1 MKNETGLL
9 TGPLSAAEYERIY
22 RVLHA
27 TLDPI
32 ARTHVACLAFAVG
45 GAALLNKHHG
55 IEAAAVAGAAVYY
68 VDTRRNFAA
77 TFGHFVNHRL
87 ASSPKH
93 FHCWIETKS
102 HAIDFMAPIFR
113 ESMASAGH
121 PFAVPRR
128 MFQRALSAMATS
140 LDDLGNEGDF
150 ALQPDRS
157 MTARLIDDFF
167 EREDRVDWL
176 TACLNWYRPLPLAL
190 PLMKLRDSDGSE
202 RVITLDDAP
211 MIEGAW

>member
-1 MKNETGLL
+1 MNKDLP
-9 TGPLSAAEYERIY
+9 PLSREAYERVY
-22 RVLHA
+22 RVLYA
-27 TLDPI
+27 TLDPT
-32 ARTHVACLAFAVG
+32 ARVEVACLAFAIG
-45 GAALLNKHHG
+45 GAAILNERHG
-55 IEAAAVAGAAVYY
+55 IKAGVVAGAAIYY
-68 VDTRRNFAA
+68 VDGRRNSAA

-93 FHCWIETKS
+93 FHCWVETQS

-128 MFQRALSAMATS
+128 MFQRPLSAMATS

-150 ALQPDRS
+150 ALQPDPAL
-157 MTARLIDDFF
+157 TARLIDDFF
-167 EREDRVDWL
+167 ERENRIDWL
-176 TACLNWYRPLPLAL
+176 TACLNWYRPLPQAL
-190 PLMKLRDSDGSE
+190 PSMKLRDPDGSE
-202 RVITLDDAP
+202 RVITIDDAP